1 MREQILKRLKFLDVS
16 HSYHLRR
23 TPDFSG
29 IDNLE
34 VLLLNNCTNL
44 VEVHESVI
52 YLDKLVT
59 LNLDDCNNLRKLPLG
74 IYNLKS
80 RVYLSGC
87 TKLDMVP
94 RLKSPFTVRVSLLIS
109 SEVPLRNFCVV
120 HKLLQHKV
128 SVSSLLFNESWFLK
142 LLTGP
147 LTKIDDESTLSL
159 LVAGFHYQW

>member
-16 HSYHLRR
+16 HSRQLRR

-29 IDNLE
+29 MDNLE
-34 VLLLNNCTNL
+34 MLLLNNCTNL
-44 VEVHESVI
+44 VGVHESVI
-52 YLDKLVT
+52 FLDKLVT
-59 LNLDDCNNLRKLPLG
+59 LDLEDCNNLRKIPLG

-94 RLKSPFTVRVSLLIS
+94 RLESPFTVRDSLLIS
-109 SEVPLRNFCVV
+109 SEVPLRNF
-120 HKLLQHKV
+120 LLQYKV

-142 LLTGP
+142 FLTGP
-147 LTKIDDESTLSL
+147 LTKIDDESTLPL

>member
-16 HSYHLRR
+16 HSRQLRR

-29 IDNLE
+29 MDNLE
-34 VLLLNNCTNL
+34 MLLLNNCTNL
-44 VEVHESVI
+44 VGVHESVI
-52 YLDKLVT
+52 FLDKLVT
-59 LNLDDCNNLRKLPLG
+59 LDLEDCNNLRKIPLG

-94 RLKSPFTVRVSLLIS
+94 RLESPFTVRDSLLIS
-109 SEVPLRNFCVV
+109 SEVPLRNF
-120 HKLLQHKV
+120 LLQYKV

-142 LLTGP
+142 FLTGP
-147 LTKIDDESTLSL
+147 LTKIDDESTLPL
-159 LVAGFHYQW
+159 QIGRAHV

>member
-16 HSYHLRR
+16 HSRQLRR

-29 IDNLE
+29 MDNLE
-34 VLLLNNCTNL
+34 MLLLNNCTNL

-59 LNLDDCNNLRKLPLG
+59 LNLYDCNNLRKLPPG
-74 IYNLKS
+74 IRNLKS
-80 RVYLSGC
+80 HVYLPGC

-94 RLKSPFTVRVSLLIS
+94 RLESPFTVRGSLLIS
-109 SEVPLRNFCVV
+109 SEVPLRNF
-120 HKLLQHKV
+120 LLQYKV

-142 LLTGP
+142 FLTGP
-147 LTKIDDESTLSL
+147 LTKIDDESTLPL

>member
-1 MREQILKRLKFLDVS
+1 MREQNLKRLKFLDVS

-52 YLDKLVT
+52 CLDKLVT
-59 LNLDDCNNLRKLPLG
+59 LNLDDCNNLRKLPPG

-94 RLKSPFTVRVSLLIS
+94 RLESPFTVRDSLLIS
-109 SEVPLRNFCVV
+109 SEVPLRNF
-120 HKLLQHKV
+120 LLQYKV

-142 LLTGP
+142 FLTGP
-147 LTKIDDESTLSL
+147 LTKIDDESTLPL

>member
-29 IDNLE
+29 MDNLE
-34 VLLLNNCTNL
+34 VLLLNNCTDL
-44 VEVHESVI
+44 VEVHESFI

-59 LNLDDCNNLRKLPLG
+59 LDVEDWKLPLS
-74 IYNLKS
+74 IYNLK
-80 RVYLSGC
+80 R
-87 TKLDMVP
+87 DMVP
-94 RLKSPFTVRVSLLIS
+94 RLESPFTVRDSLLIS
-109 SEVPLRNFCVV
+109 SEVPLRYLCFV
-120 HKLLQHKV
+120 HKLLQHKA

-142 LLTGP
+142 FLTGP
-147 LTKIDDESTLSL
+147 LTKIDDESTLPL

>member
-16 HSYHLRR
+16 HSRQLRR

-29 IDNLE
+29 MDNLE
-34 VLLLNNCTNL
+34 MLLLNNCTNL

-52 YLDKLVT
+52 FLVKLVT
-59 LNLDDCNNLRKLPLG
+59 LDLEDCNNLRKIPLG

-87 TKLDMVP
+87 TKLDMVS
-94 RLKSPFTVRVSLLIS
+94 RLESPFTVRDSLLIS
-109 SEVPLRNFCVV
+109 SEVPLRNF
-120 HKLLQHKV
+120 LLQYKV

-142 LLTGP
+142 FLTGP
-147 LTKIDDESTLSL
+147 LTKIDDESTLPL

>member
-16 HSYHLRR
+16 HSRQLRR

-29 IDNLE
+29 MDNLE
-34 VLLLNNCTNL
+34 MLLLNNCTNL

-52 YLDKLVT
+52 FLDKLVT
-59 LNLDDCNNLRKLPLG
+59 LDLEDCNNLWKIPLG

-94 RLKSPFTVRVSLLIS
+94 RLESPFTVRDSLLIS
-109 SEVPLRNFCVV
+109 SEVPLRNF
-120 HKLLQHKV
+120 LLQYKV

-142 LLTGP
+142 FLTGP
-147 LTKIDDESTLSL
+147 LTKIDDESTLPL

>member
-16 HSYHLRR
+16 HSRQLRR

-29 IDNLE
+29 MDNLE
-34 VLLLNNCTNL
+34 MLLLNNCTNL

-52 YLDKLVT
+52 FLVKLVT
-59 LNLDDCNNLRKLPLG
+59 LDLEDCNNLRKIPLG

-94 RLKSPFTVRVSLLIS
+94 RLESPFTVRNSLLIS
-109 SEVPLRNFCVV
+109 SEVPLRNF
-120 HKLLQHKV
+120 LLQYKV

-142 LLTGP
+142 FLTGP
-147 LTKIDDESTLSL
+147 LTKIDDESTLPL

>member
-34 VLLLNNCTNL
+34 VLLFNNCTNL

-59 LNLDDCNNLRKLPLG
+59 LDLEDCNNLRKLPLG

-94 RLKSPFTVRVSLLIS
+94 RLESPFTVRDSLLIS
-109 SEVPLRNFCVV
+109 SEVPLRNF
-120 HKLLQHKV
+120 LLQYKV

-147 LTKIDDESTLSL
+147 LTKIDDESTLPL

>member
-16 HSYHLRR
+16 HSRQLRR

-29 IDNLE
+29 MDNLE
-34 VLLLNNCTNL
+34 MLLLNNCTNL

-52 YLDKLVT
+52 FLVKLVT
-59 LNLDDCNNLRKLPLG
+59 LDLEDCNNLRKIPLG

-94 RLKSPFTVRVSLLIS
+94 RLESPFTVRDSLLIS
-109 SEVPLRNFCVV
+109 SEVPLRNF
-120 HKLLQHKV
+120 LLQYKV
-128 SVSSLLFNESWFLK
+128 SVSSLLFNDSWFLK
-142 LLTGP
+142 FLTGP
-147 LTKIDDESTLSL
+147 LTKIDDESTLPL

>member
-16 HSYHLRR
+16 HSRQLRR

-29 IDNLE
+29 MDNLE
-34 VLLLNNCTNL
+34 MLLLNNCTNL

-52 YLDKLVT
+52 FLVKLVT
-59 LNLDDCNNLRKLPLG
+59 LDLEDCNNLRKIPLG

-94 RLKSPFTVRVSLLIS
+94 RLESPFTVRDSLLIS
-109 SEVPLRNFCVV
+109 SEVPLRNF
-120 HKLLQHKV
+120 LLQYKV

-142 LLTGP
+142 FLTGP
-147 LTKIDDESTLSL
+147 LTKIDDESTLPL

>member
-1 MREQILKRLKFLDVS
+1 MREQILKKLKFLDVS
-16 HSYHLRR
+16 HSYHLRK

-94 RLKSPFTVRVSLLIS
+94 RLESPFTVRDSLLIS
-109 SEVPLRNFCVV
+109 SEVPLRNF
-120 HKLLQHKV
+120 LLQYKV

-147 LTKIDDESTLSL
+147 LTKIDDESTLPL
-159 LVAGFHYQW
+159 LVVGFHYQW

>member
-1 MREQILKRLKFLDVS
+1 MREQILKKLKFLDVS

-52 YLDKLVT
+52 DLSKLVT
-59 LNLDDCNNLRKLPLG
+59 LDLKDCKNLWKLPLG

-80 RVYLSGC
+80 RVNLSGC

-94 RLKSPFTVRVSLLIS
+94 SFGFKSPLTIFYSLRIS
-109 SEVPLRNFCVV
+109 SEVPMGSVGFIR
-120 HKLLQHKV
+120 KLLTQKV
-128 SVSSLLFNESWFLK
+128 SSSSLLADENWLLGFWFSQYQIEITLFQGHNLK
-142 LLTGP
+142 L
-147 LTKIDDESTLSL
+147 E
-159 LVAGFHYQW
+159 

>member
-16 HSYHLRR
+16 HSRQLRR

-29 IDNLE
+29 MDNLE
-34 VLLLNNCTNL
+34 MLLLNNCTNL
-44 VEVHESVI
+44 VGVHESVI
-52 YLDKLVT
+52 FLDKLVT
-59 LNLDDCNNLRKLPLG
+59 LDLEDCNNLRKIPLG

-94 RLKSPFTVRVSLLIS
+94 RLESPFTVRDSLLIS
-109 SEVPLRNFCVV
+109 SEVPLRNF
-120 HKLLQHKV
+120 LLQYKV
-128 SVSSLLFNESWFLK
+128 SVSSLLFNDSWFLK
-142 LLTGP
+142 FLTGP
-147 LTKIDDESTLSL
+147 LTKIDDESTLPL

>member
-16 HSYHLRR
+16 HSRQLRR

-29 IDNLE
+29 MDNLE
-34 VLLLNNCTNL
+34 MLLLNNCTNL
-44 VEVHESVI
+44 VGVHESVI
-52 YLDKLVT
+52 FLVKLVT
-59 LNLDDCNNLRKLPLG
+59 LDLEDCNNLRKIPLG

-94 RLKSPFTVRVSLLIS
+94 RLESPFTVRDSLLIS
-109 SEVPLRNFCVV
+109 SEVPLRNF
-120 HKLLQHKV
+120 LLQYKV
-128 SVSSLLFNESWFLK
+128 SVSSLLFNDSWFLK
-142 LLTGP
+142 FLTGP
-147 LTKIDDESTLSL
+147 LTKIDDESTLPL